1 MSRSRRGNGNSG
13 EAALAKLSQGVVA
26 GLTRLVEDNAD
37 TVAAMLQAGEC
48 NDLELVQRCAGVMR
62 QQQLQ
67 AEGFLARFFQQ
78 EVLGP
83 HALLLGKSDKGN
95 SSQLAAR
102 IGAAWAR
109 GPSFSTESTRAA
121 VLARQASATKSSGS
135 GGGGGVGGSGGGKTK
150 KKLKRAAIESSSD
163 EDPDDAVP
171 TQASMP
177 RKKQKAGAGSSSPVR
192 LPRPTPHDRAD
203 RADSAQGNTIRPASN
218 ATGNG
223 AGGSAGASSPRPT
236 PHDRAQGN
244 TIKLASNATG
254 NGAGDNPGASSP
266 AADAGTG
273 AGAGSTVKIKG
284 ECSKCG
290 KPVFS
295 NQRRKKVGGQYLH
308 LDCA

>member
-1 MSRSRRGNGNSG
+1 M
-13 EAALAKLSQGVVA
+13 
-26 GLTRLVEDNAD
+26 
-37 TVAAMLQAGEC
+37 
-48 NDLELVQRCAGVMR
+48 
-62 QQQLQ
+62 
-67 AEGFLARFFQQ
+67 
-78 EVLGP
+78 
-83 HALLLGKSDKGN
+83 LLGKSDKGN

-135 GGGGGVGGSGGGKTK
+135 GGGSVGGSGGGKTK

-171 TQASMP
+171 TQASIP
-177 RKKQKAGAGSSSPVR
+177 QKKQKAGAGSSSPVR

-223 AGGSAGASSPRPT
+223 AGGSAGASSARPT

-254 NGAGDNPGASSP
+254 NGAGDNPGGSAGASSP
-266 AADAGTG
+266 AADAGAG